1 MSSKG
6 SIPGMPK
13 QWETRATE
21 LLVSDVPL
29 SQLNKLDS
37 ASKMT
42 EQQFLCLRV
51 LWPGSKKPNE
61 FPKPSETTKARID
74 EVMANFPPFDA
85 YLDHLRTPEKEYFDR
100 KMGVFMLVMQ
110 AQRHIATDRK
120 TMGLDYDSVAIRR
133 SARVQNKP
141 GPSRERTTTSAS
153 SSASSEAPSTS
164 SPRSVISAAAPFG
177 LTGDEKVIHEALL
190 YFLRALIVSLPNMR
204 CEWSFCYEF
213 IKTPFGDNEM
223 TARIGG
229 CLMGIGIPDMFA
241 IVEVK
246 PRVRNRDERPQ
257 LL

>member
-1 MSSKG
+1 
-6 SIPGMPK
+6 
-13 QWETRATE
+13 
-21 LLVSDVPL
+21 
-29 SQLNKLDS
+29 
-37 ASKMT
+37 MT

-85 YLDHLRTPEKEYFDR
+85 YLDHVRTPEKEYFDR

-110 AQRHIATDRK
+110 AQRHVAMDRK
-120 TMGLDYDSVAIRR
+120 TIGLDYDSVAIRR
-133 SARVQNKP
+133 SARVQNQP
-141 GPSRERTTTSAS
+141 GPSSEKATTP
-153 SSASSEAPSTS
+153 SSASALGEAQSTS
-164 SPRSVISAAAPFG
+164 SPRSVISAAAPFD
-177 LTGDEKVIHEALL
+177 LTDDERLIHEALL

-204 CEWSFCYEF
+204 CKWSFCYEF

-223 TARIGG
+223 TTRIGG

-246 PRVRNRDERPQ
+246 PRVRNRHERPQ
-257 LL
+257 LLWQESAEMVSLIMQDAEKGRRTSVHP